1 MLACERW
8 TLTQSS
14 GWAAVPAGLAL
25 LGLVPGLAA
34 MNASRVAETV
44 AAAELCDDDAEAEP
58 ACDGVPVG
66 DAGAEPVP
74 DGEPVAD
81 VDADADDGEPGLGLG
96 LTLDGGGDVGVL
108 LDVSDA
114 GAVGVAEAD
123 VDEPEGEGDGDGVV
137 VGLEVDGC
145 GVGVLVVGSTSHLV
159 LVSALAVLLVL
170 AVVLALADVLA
181 LGVAALALTVPARAA
196 PGQPASTPRTR
207 NPPASRLS
215 TAARTCAR
223 RMNIALSTLLI
234 EAAVCS
240 CGVRRR
246 LGDGWVWIVLSG
258 AGRVMPVPALRSR
271 LGRLGGSAAWPCD
284 VTIPAPRSVPSLAR
298 IYPPR

>member
-14 GWAAVPAGLAL
+14 GWAVVLVWFALAL
-25 LGLVPGLAA
+25 LLGLLSGLAA
-34 MNASRVAETV
+34 MNAVREAETV

-81 VDADADDGEPGLGLG
+81 VDADADDGEPEPGLGLG
-96 LTLDGGGDVGVL
+96 LTLDVL
-108 LDVSDA
+108 PDA
-114 GAVGVAEAD
+114 GAVGEEEAD
-123 VDEPEGEGDGDGVV
+123 VDEPEGDGDGDV
-137 VGLEVDGC
+137 VGLEVDGF

-159 LVSALAVLLVL
+159 SVSALAVLLVL
-170 AVVLALADVLA
+170 AVVLALAVVLT

-207 NPPASRLS
+207 NPPANRLS

-223 RMNIALSTLLI
+223 RMDIALSTLLI
-234 EAAVCS
+234 EATVCS
-240 CGVRRR
+240 
-246 LGDGWVWIVLSG
+246 LW
-258 AGRVMPVPALRSR
+258 
-271 LGRLGGSAAWPCD
+271 GSEA
-284 VTIPAPRSVPSLAR
+284 TG
-298 IYPPR
+298 